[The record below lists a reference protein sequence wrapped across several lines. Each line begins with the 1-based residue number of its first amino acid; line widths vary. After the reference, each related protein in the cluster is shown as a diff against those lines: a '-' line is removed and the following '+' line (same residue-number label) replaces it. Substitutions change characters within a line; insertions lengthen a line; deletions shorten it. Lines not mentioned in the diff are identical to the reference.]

1 MDGDKIC
8 GDLVNLYVA
17 DKPFPFI
24 LFINS
29 NCLVLVNI
37 AGTTSKDFVAIEV
50 RLAIG
55 LGVRKP
61 PSDGVSTGTALPTS
75 SKSSSKSKL
84 DLVVEISGFL
94 CGLESC
100 FSLGLKSALSPL
112 SFSLD
117 SALEDDSE
125 EDLSSDFPLVIKCFY
140 TSFFNF

>member
-24 LFINS
+24 LFISS

-37 AGTTSKDFVAIEV
+37 AGTTSNDLMEFM
-50 RLAIG
+50 LTIG

-84 DLVVEISGFL
+84 DLVDEISGFL

-100 FSLGLKSALSPL
+100 GGCFSLS
-112 SFSLD
+112 
-117 SALEDDSE
+117 
-125 EDLSSDFPLVIKCFY
+125 
-140 TSFFNF
+140 